1 VSFVRVGVVDPAS
14 VADYEAHGGWAG
26 LRRALSLTPA
36 EVVQE
41 VMPDAELLGPAL
53 CCWYDYWNIAP
64 GPQDDGE
71 EDFLAWFLDGVRA
84 HDTQTGTRS
93 LDYLDV
99 HFYPQ
104 SGVYNDDVDEETS
117 ARRLRSTQALWNPA
131 YRDESWIPEAIN
143 FIPRMREVI
152 AAHYPDTKLFISEWS
167 FGAENTMNGA
177 LAIADVLG
185 IYGRAG
191 VEGATYYRNPQP
203 GSPGFLAFTLFG
215 DYDGSGSWFGGRSVT
230 ATNSDDVAAARDA
243 VAHLLSLGRR
253 RIAAIGDQPYATGE
267 AAQLRTQ
274 GFRVAHAEAGLPVD
288 ESLVIQTARFNRADG
303 ARAMQRL
310 LDRDDHPDAVFC
322 FSDLV
327 AAGAIHTILERGL
340 RVPEDIAIIGY
351 DDIEEGRYTRPTIS
365 TISQD
370 KAAIAQLA
378 VERLMLR
385 ISSSTP
391 VPGVELLA
399 QHRLRARQ
407 STLGVAG
414 ALAERDRGRA
424 GGDCPETL
432 LQQEEFGR
440 HAADRPRA
448 D

>member
-1 VSFVRVGVVDPAS
+1 MIISPLGLSQADLSVRDP
-14 VADYEAHGGWAG
+14 G
-26 LRRALSLTPA
+26 LPL
-36 EVVQE
+36 V
-41 VMPDAELLGPAL
+41 
-53 CCWYDYWNIAP
+53 
-64 GPQDDGE
+64 
-71 EDFLAWFLDGVRA
+71 
-84 HDTQTGTRS
+84 
-93 LDYLDV
+93 
-99 HFYPQ
+99 
-104 SGVYNDDVDEETS
+104 
-117 ARRLRSTQALWNPA
+117 
-131 YRDESWIPEAIN
+131 
-143 FIPRMREVI
+143 
-152 AAHYPDTKLFISEWS
+152 
-167 FGAENTMNGA
+167 
-177 LAIADVLG
+177 VLG
-185 IYGRAG
+185 ER
-191 VEGATYYRNPQP
+191 T
-203 GSPGFLAFTLFG
+203 S
-215 DYDGSGSWFGGRSVT
+215 DGTFDHVGI
-230 ATNSDDVAAARDA
+230 DDVAAARDA

-414 ALAERDRGRA
+414 ALAERDRG
-424 GGDCPETL
+424 
-432 LQQEEFGR
+432 
-440 HAADRPRA
+440 
-448 D
+448 